1 VVKPKGLVDWV
12 REGLVRVATDKL
24 VSHPEIYTLSLHLPA
39 TPREIV
45 AELHSV
51 SIGSADK
58 NLLVLHTGPQWN
70 YFSSSVKYMVY
81 DATADVLFAAPPVDS
96 FNLLQMSEYRPVVMC
111 RGEGTSDFTLAILL
125 RSHRTRQ
132 YFLFQW
138 SPSKGQQWLRKDVCL
153 PRMWSSSISRW
164 TLHSPSKANG
174 LAGSTSTWA
183 S

>member
-81 DATADVLFAAPPVDS
+81 DAAADALFAAPPVDS
-96 FNLLQMSEYRPVVMC
+96 FNLLQMSECRPFVIAEPDSV
-111 RGEGTSDFTLAILL
+111 TLL
-125 RSHRTRQ
+125 
-132 YFLFQW
+132 
-138 SPSKGQQWLRKDVCL
+138 SKV
-153 PRMWSSSISRW
+153 
-164 TLHSPSKANG
+164 TL
-174 LAGSTSTWA
+174 
-183 S
+183 

>member
-45 AELHSV
+45 FFYKPREIVAELHSV

-81 DATADVLFAAPPVDS
+81 DAAADALFAAPPVDS
-96 FNLLQMSEYRPVVMC
+96 FNLLQMSECRPFVIAEPDSV
-111 RGEGTSDFTLAILL
+111 TLL
-125 RSHRTRQ
+125 
-132 YFLFQW
+132 
-138 SPSKGQQWLRKDVCL
+138 SKV
-153 PRMWSSSISRW
+153 
-164 TLHSPSKANG
+164 TL
-174 LAGSTSTWA
+174 
-183 S
+183 